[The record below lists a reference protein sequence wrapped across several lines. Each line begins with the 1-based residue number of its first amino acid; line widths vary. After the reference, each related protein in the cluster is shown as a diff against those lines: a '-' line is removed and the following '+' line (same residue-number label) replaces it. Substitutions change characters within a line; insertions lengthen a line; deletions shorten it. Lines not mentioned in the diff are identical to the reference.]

1 MVPSRFFFRGGD
13 MMTQIHHKAL
23 LSSVLSLFSAA
34 CTMGATD
41 DQTYQPGDKET
52 VSNADHGMLRVTSMT
67 STEGDPDCTDPIR
80 AVTTECGDV
89 VGVHIKVTD
98 ADGTVQTCDQLWA
111 DVVVNG
117 EYAEGASGDHYIA
130 DCIFTGPAGV
140 WTVNKISAIDSGLN
154 PLSCCTSTFEKNVTV
169 DQSQTTEVGG
179 LIQCTTEQSGAL
191 DIYVT
196 INTPPDIEEV
206 TISPSKFGET
216 CSVITM
222 TATAS
227 DPQNDAI
234 TYDWSVLQSPSGA
247 TYDIDSVG
255 STAWF
260 AAATLGDYTIRL
272 VVSDELDAS
281 HYLDFPLHIVE
292 DDLGTTCDVNA
303 LVEAAH

>member
-1 MVPSRFFFRGGD
+1 
-13 MMTQIHHKAL
+13 MTQIHTMAL
-23 LSSVLSLFSAA
+23 VGSVLSLFSAA
-34 CTMGATD
+34 CSVESTD
-41 DQTYQPGDKET
+41 DQSYQPGDKET
-52 VSNADHGMLRVTSMT
+52 VSNADYGMMRVTSMT
-67 STEGDPDCTDPIR
+67 STAGDLDCTDPIR

-89 VGVHIKVTD
+89 VGVRIKVTD
-98 ADGTVQTCDQLWA
+98 ADGNVQTCDEMWA
-111 DVVVNG
+111 DVIVSG

-130 DCIFTGPAGV
+130 DCIFTGPAGL
-140 WTVNKISAIDSGLN
+140 WTVNEISAIDSDSN
-154 PLSCCTSTFEKNVTV
+154 TLSCCSSTFEKRVIV
-169 DQSQTTEVGG
+169 DQSQTTEVSG

-222 TATAS
+222 KATAS
-227 DPQNDAI
+227 DPQNDEI
-234 TYDWSVLQSPSGA
+234 TYDWSVLTSPSGA

-260 AAATLGDYTIRL
+260 AATTLGDYTIHL

-292 DDLGTTCDVNA
+292 DDLGTACDVNA
-303 LVEAAH
+303 LVAAAH